1 MNIQNAIDLRHS
13 MRGSN
18 VIMAYNGVVT
28 DELMVSLADILRA
41 RILALG
47 DDQKRARTIFS
58 VFMEQV
64 QNLIWHNTSGE
75 REPGMIVISEE
86 AGEITVI
93 CGNRVD
99 AKKADELRKTLELIQ
114 GSDKDTLRQMYREGM
129 SRSVENDGPG
139 SGLGLL
145 QIARN
150 STHPITFGF
159 EEVLPDQVDY
169 FLAARI

>member
-1 MNIQNAIDLRHS
+1 MNIQNAIDLRQS
-13 MRGSN
+13 MQNSN

-41 RILALG
+41 RILAMG

-64 QNLIWHNTSGE
+64 QNLIWHNTTGE
-75 REPGMIVISEE
+75 RSAGMIVISED
-86 AGEITVI
+86 AGEISVI
-93 CGNRVD
+93 CSNRVD
-99 AKKADELRKTLELIQ
+99 PQKAEELRKTLELIQ
-114 GSDKDTLRQMYREGM
+114 SSDKDTIRQMYREGM
-129 SRSVENDGPG
+129 SRSNDNEGPG
-139 SGLGLL
+139 AGLGLL

-159 EEVLPDQVDY
+159 QAVSPDQVDY

>member
-1 MNIQNAIDLRHS
+1 MNIQNAIDLRQS
-13 MRGSN
+13 MQDSN

-41 RILALG
+41 RILAMG

-75 REPGMIVISEE
+75 RSAGMIVISEN
-86 AGEITVI
+86 AGEVTMI
-93 CGNRVD
+93 CSNRVD
-99 AKKADELRKTLELIQ
+99 SQKAEDLRKTLELIQ
-114 GSDKDTLRQMYREGM
+114 ASDKDTIRQMYREGM
-129 SRSVENDGPG
+129 SRSNENEGPG
-139 SGLGLL
+139 AGLGLL

-159 EEVLPDQVDY
+159 EEVSPDQVDY